1 MSPEIEQ
8 LLKYF
13 ILFFVV
19 IEPISLVP
27 MFGALTRG
35 LDAAARRRTA
45 IKAVAISTVIFLAFA
60 FTGSW
65 LLASL
70 GISVSAFKI
79 AGGLLLFLLAVDM
92 VFARESGVRSATV
105 REQEEARYRQDVSVF
120 PVAFPL
126 IAGPGA
132 LATVLL
138 IVVDIDDMM
147 MFAGMLGVLGLVLLI
162 TIALLMLTGP
172 VMRIMGV
179 TGGNVISRLAGVV
192 LAALA
197 AQYVMDGVL
206 ESLA

>member
-45 IKAVAISTVIFLAFA
+45 FKAVAISTVIFLVFA
-60 FTGSW
+60 LTGSW
-65 LLASL
+65 LLSSL

-92 VFARESGVRSATV
+92 VFARDSGVRSATV
-105 REQEEARYRQDVSVF
+105 REQEEARFRQDVSVF

-138 IVVDIDDMM
+138 IVVDIDSMV
-147 MFAGMLGVLGLVLLI
+147 MFAGMLGVLALVLLI
-162 TIALLMLTGP
+162 TIALLLLTTP

-197 AQYVMDGVL
+197 AQYVLDGVL

>member
-45 IKAVAISTVIFLAFA
+45 FKAVAISTVIFLAFA
-60 FTGSW
+60 LTGSW
-65 LLASL
+65 LLSSL

-92 VFARESGVRSATV
+92 VFARDSGVRSATV
-105 REQEEARYRQDVSVF
+105 REQEEARFRQDVSVF

-138 IVVDIDDMM
+138 IVVDIDSMV
-147 MFAGMLGVLGLVLLI
+147 MFAGMLGVLALVLLI
-162 TIALLMLTGP
+162 TIALLLLTTP

-197 AQYVMDGVL
+197 AQYVLDGVL